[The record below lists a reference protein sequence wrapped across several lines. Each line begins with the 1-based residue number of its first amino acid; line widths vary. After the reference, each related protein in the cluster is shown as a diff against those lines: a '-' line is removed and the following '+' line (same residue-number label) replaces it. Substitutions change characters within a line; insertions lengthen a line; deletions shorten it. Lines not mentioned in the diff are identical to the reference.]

1 MPAARRSRAAEGSSR
16 TARNHEALLDA
27 ALRCLDDEGWAGL
40 ALGRVSRVAGLSI
53 SPARARF
60 TDRNGLA
67 AALWRERLA
76 DRLQGALA
84 DVVALVGHRGDVDA
98 GPLTSARLASTLAP
112 FVAPDQTMRCAVELV
127 IVARYEPVVGTA
139 VRESL
144 DPVLHDALTPIRG
157 RLTRADAARRA
168 FLLMVALG
176 LLLEGRRPEAA
187 RIDLSPVLRT
197 MAEALSSPV
206 APARLPATSA
216 VHLDAGAVFATG
228 DRAWD
233 RLLQASLDEIGSRGY
248 DAATVDVIAR
258 ASGSSQGLLFGR
270 YATKRDLFLDATRR
284 MVGEATALNVAY
296 QERIAQTHS
305 LGIAE
310 AVMLREWMDP
320 RRLCLRTIGLEQY
333 RVGWHDPEMQAAMDA
348 EQAPVVDRLLAMWS
362 AEGGRAAGLARV
374 HLARAVGMGP
384 LLLAD
389 LHPPAHLL
397 PYDVVTEPWTALT
410 G

>member
-1 MPAARRSRAAEGSSR
+1 V
-16 TARNHEALLDA
+16 RNHEALLDA
-27 ALRCLDDEGWAGL
+27 ATRCLDEEGWAGL
-40 ALGRVSRVAGLSI
+40 ALGRVSKAAGLSI

-67 AALWRERLA
+67 VALWRERLA
-76 DRLQGALA
+76 GPAVSALTPLLSLAGSGQALA
-84 DVVALVGHRGDVDA
+84 ADALGQALD
-98 GPLTSARLASTLAP
+98 P
-112 FVAPDQTMRCAVELV
+112 FVTPDRTLRCAVELI
-127 IVARYEPVVGTA
+127 IVARYEPTVGTA

-144 DPVLHDALTPIRG
+144 GPVLDDALMPARG

-168 FLLMVALG
+168 YLLIVALG
-176 LLLEGRRPEAA
+176 LLLEGRRPGVAQL
-187 RIDLSPVLRT
+187 DLSPVLQAA
-197 MAEALSSPV
+197 AEALSAPASPV
-206 APARLPATSA
+206 RLPAASA
-216 VHLDAGAVFATG
+216 THLDAGAVFATG
-228 DRAWD
+228 DPAWD

-284 MVGEATALNVAY
+284 MLGEATALNVAF
-296 QERIAQTHS
+296 QERIGESHS

-320 RRLCLRTIGLEQY
+320 RRFTLRTIGLEQY

-348 EQAPVVDRLLAMWS
+348 EQAPVIERLLDLWS
-362 AEGGRAAGLARV
+362 AEDGRAVGLARV
-374 HLARAVGMGP
+374 HLARAAGMGP

-389 LHPPAHLL
+389 LHPDAYLL
-397 PYDVVTEPWTALT
+397 PYDVVTEPLSALT
-410 G
+410 D